1 MKKKIKNPRWISRYG
16 LLSKKLKHRL
26 LVYHYKNM
34 LNKNYERTEVLAY
47 ILSKYSKKHIRD

>member
-1 MKKKIKNPRWISRYG
+1 MDCCQ
-16 LLSKKLKHRL
+16 KLKHRL

-47 ILSKYSKKHIRD
+47 ILSKYSKKYIRDPSMHTIY